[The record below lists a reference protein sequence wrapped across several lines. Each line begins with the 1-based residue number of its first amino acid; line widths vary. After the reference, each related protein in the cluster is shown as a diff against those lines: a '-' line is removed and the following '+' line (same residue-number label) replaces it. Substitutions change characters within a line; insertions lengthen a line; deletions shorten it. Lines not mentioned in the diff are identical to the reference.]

1 MSRALAAAA
10 EAEAQ
15 QMTAREIAALLDS
28 PGT

>member
-1 MSRALAAAA
+1 MSRALAAA